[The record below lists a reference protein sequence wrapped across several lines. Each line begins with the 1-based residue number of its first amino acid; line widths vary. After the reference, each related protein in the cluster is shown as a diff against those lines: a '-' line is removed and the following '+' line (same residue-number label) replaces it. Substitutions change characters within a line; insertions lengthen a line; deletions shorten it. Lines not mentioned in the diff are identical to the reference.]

1 MYLYSRLKSYILH
14 FTNIC
19 TVEGL
24 FSSTSKVPNKHTVV
38 KQELQFLRLGDSL
51 QQQILDTLK
60 YIHGPDFKLTAAADY
75 VDPQT
80 DVLKKYWVGR
90 GTLVVKG
97 GCDYSQGK
105 DAPTD
110 EEERLKLFALMRL
123 QSYGFH
129 ESHCVEAF
137 THCDNS
143 VEEALHLLY
152 TKYMGLTER
161 DDVEPDLTDYELR
174 DMKTDEKS
182 SLESIYESGFSEK
195 TPNVWTVNLKVDYLF
210 HMFHNK
216 KPPIKKVQKKTKEKC
231 KNFLRGVQC
240 KYGSKCR
247 YSHEPDPV
255 ENNDDHHLD
264 SHFFELEFRFPE
276 QSKYPFKPPLIF
288 LKTNVCLPPLM
299 SLHICKRLYQEAD
312 LLALD
317 GIPCIYS
324 VTEFFKNEEQ
334 MKEHLKTD
342 IDFLD
347 PRQKLFPTQEVDE
360 DRKLLPKHYRK
371 GATNKDNKK
380 KLTLDEIVQQD
391 QRIVA
396 EFSQKQLNHKY
407 TSMVTR
413 RKLLP
418 AWKLKNDILNTIQKS
433 QVIVISGETGCGKS
447 TQVPQFILDEWIANY
462 NNQHLEIVCT
472 QPRRIS
478 AIGVAER

>member
-1 MYLYSRLKSYILH
+1 MPFVRLSDS
-14 FTNIC
+14 
-19 TVEGL
+19 V
-24 FSSTSKVPNKHTVV
+24 
-38 KQELQFLRLGDSL
+38 QE
-51 QQQILDTLK
+51 QILDTLK
-60 YIHGPDFKLTAAADY
+60 HIHGSDFKLSDASSYTDI
-75 VDPQT
+75 QT
-80 DVLKKYWVGR
+80 DFLRKYWVGR
-90 GTLVVKG
+90 GSLVVKG

-129 ESHCVEAF
+129 ESHCDEAF

-143 VEEALHLLY
+143 VEDALHLLY
-152 TKYMGLTER
+152 TKYMKLTDR
-161 DDVEPDLTDYELR
+161 GDVKPDLTDYELR
-174 DMKTDEKS
+174 DMKIDEKS

-195 TPNVWTVNLKVDYLF
+195 TPNVWTINLKVDYLF
-210 HMFHNK
+210 HMFHQ
-216 KPPIKKVQKKTKEKC
+216 KPPQAKKVAKKTKEKC

-247 YSHEPDPV
+247 FSHEPDVV
-255 ENNDDHHLD
+255 EKNENQHLE
-264 SHFFELEFRFPE
+264 SHFFELEFRFSE
-276 QSKYPFKPPLIF
+276 QSKYPFEPPLIF

-317 GIPCIYS
+317 GIPCVYS

-334 MKEHLKTD
+334 MKEHLKTE
-342 IDFLD
+342 IDFLH
-347 PRQKLFPTQEVDE
+347 PREKLFPTEVLNE
-360 DRKLLPKHYRK
+360 DRKILPKHYRK
-371 GATNKDNKK
+371 GATNRDNKK
-380 KLTLDEIVQQD
+380 TVTLEEIVKQD

-396 EFSQKQLNHKY
+396 EFSQKQLNPKY
-407 TSMVTR
+407 RSMVSN

-418 AWKLKNDILNTIQKS
+418 AWKLKNDILNTIQTA

-447 TQVPQFILDEWIANY
+447 TQVPQFILDEWISNY
-462 NNQHLEIVCT
+462 NNQHVEIVCT